1 MRIAIV
7 NDMVMAVECLR
18 RAVVASGGH
27 DIAWIAGDGQEAVA
41 LCAQDRPDLIL
52 MDLFMPVMDGVAA
65 TERIMRDTPCAI
77 LVVTA
82 DVAQHADQVF
92 RALGAGALDAVNTP
106 LCAGTADAPSASLFL
121 EKLATLESWTRP
133 CPVAAL
139 PGSADAKVAR
149 SATSNAP
156 LIVIGASSGGPNA
169 LAELLAELPPDL
181 GVGIVIVQHL
191 DARFVP
197 ELVDWLRQKTPLP
210 VSIVQPN
217 QRPAHGEVWI
227 ACTDD
232 HLTMGPGGFLSYS
245 VEPCGSIYKPS
256 IDVFF
261 EAVAEYWQGPV
272 AGIVLSGMGRDG
284 AVGLGTLKRAGHTTS
299 AQDRES
305 CAVYGMPRAA
315 AELRVV
321 DMIANPI
328 GLAYEVARWCERV
341 APKTLRSAE
350 MAADSA
356 GDFAATAAGEGDNVA
371 RVLLVDDQV
380 IIHEAFRRMMDG
392 VEDVTLHYCSEPVR
406 ALSEAKNFKPTV
418 ILQDLVMPG
427 MNGLMLLG
435 QLRGDAATRSVPI
448 IVLSTNE
455 DPKIKSEAFAI
466 GASDY
471 LVKFPDRIELL
482 ARIRAHSR
490 SFLAQQQR
498 DEAYRELRLLKVEL
512 ERKNAELESL
522 SCRDGL
528 TGVLNR
534 RAFDEYLNKE
544 WLRSLRE
551 RTDLGLLLIDIDHFK
566 DYNDNYG
573 HQEGDECLR
582 RVAFAL
588 GGGLKRPSDVVARY
602 GGEEFAVILPDTK
615 VEGGER
621 IGEELRAGIE
631 RLHLNHAFSSSADFV
646 SISVGVASIQPMPGK
661 SPADLVRAADKA
673 LYEAKARGRN
683 RCCAYSDAQATAG
696 NGRSG

>member
-18 RAVVASGGH
+18 RAVIATGGH

-52 MDLFMPVMDGVAA
+52 MDLFMPVMDGVEA

-106 LCAGTADAPSASLFL
+106 LCAGSADAPSAALFL
-121 EKLATLESWTRP
+121 EKLTTLETWTRP
-133 CPVAAL
+133 CPVVAV
-139 PGSADAKVAR
+139 PGMANAGLAR
-149 SATSNAP
+149 TGTGSEP
-156 LIVIGASSGGPNA
+156 LVVIGASSGGPNA
-169 LAELLAELPPDL
+169 LAELLAELPPDMS
-181 GVGIVIVQHL
+181 VGIVIVQHL

-197 ELVDWLRQKTPLP
+197 ELVDWLRQKTPLT
-210 VSIVQPN
+210 VTIVQPN
-217 QRPAHGEVWI
+217 QRPALGEVWI

-232 HLTMGPGGFLSYS
+232 HLIMGPEGRLSYS
-245 VEPCGSIYKPS
+245 VEPLGSIYKPS

-261 EAVAEYWQGPV
+261 ETVAEYWQGPV
-272 AGIVLSGMGRDG
+272 AGIILSGMGRDG
-284 AVGLGTLKRAGHTTS
+284 ALGLGSLKRAGHATL

-321 DMIANPI
+321 DMIANPVGI
-328 GLAYEVARWCERV
+328 AYEVARWCERV
-341 APKTLRSAE
+341 ALKTLRSAD
-350 MAADSA
+350 MTADSA
-356 GDFAATAAGEGDNVA
+356 GDFPAAVSEADNVA
-371 RVLLVDDQV
+371 RVLLVDDQI

-392 VEDVTLHYCSEPVR
+392 VEDVTLQYCSEPLR

-490 SFLAQQQR
+490 SYMAQQQR
-498 DEAYRELRLLKVEL
+498 DAAYRELRMLKVEL

-631 RLHLNHAFSSSADFV
+631 RLHLDHDFSSVADFV
-646 SISVGVASIQPMPGK
+646 SISVGVASIQPIPGQ

-683 RCCAYSDAQATAG
+683 RCCAFSGDQSILG
-696 NGRSG
+696 HGRKG